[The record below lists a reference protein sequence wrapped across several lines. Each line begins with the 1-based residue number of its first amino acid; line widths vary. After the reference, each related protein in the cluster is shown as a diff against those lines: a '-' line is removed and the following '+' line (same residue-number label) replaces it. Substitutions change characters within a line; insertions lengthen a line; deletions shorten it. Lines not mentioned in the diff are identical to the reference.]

1 MPSEAPLTTREG
13 VCVHGGLRRQC
24 ETCDLAE
31 RLEVLSTAMRRF
43 RKAVHP
49 VLRGLALNRIG
60 VPEASRQTAQEAEAD
75 WTEYEA
81 ADAALKSLG
90 VWS

>member
-1 MPSEAPLTTREG
+1 MSREG
-13 VCVHGGLRRQC
+13 VCIHGALRRQC

-31 RLEVLSTAMRRF
+31 KLETLSTAMQRF

-49 VLRGLALNRIG
+49 VLRGMAVNRIG
-60 VPEASRQTAQEAEAD
+60 VPEASRQTAQEAESY

-81 ADAALKSLG
+81 ADAVLKNLG